1 MSLAAQDP
9 DAVSVLHMNPFTRI
23 DRSGFDRDPVSL
35 PADHAHRVEVAFRGK
50 ICSEYQRPV
59 LHFDPG
65 DVVVPRCHTEVLLER
80 GAELRHVDRG
90 LRWRLGLDL
99 LGRRRRWA
107 LRFGCG
113 LRTQVDGAGED
124 VEDVSGVTAVA

>member
-9 DAVSVLHMNPFTRI
+9 DPVSVLHIDVFTRI

-50 ICSEYQRPV
+50 ICSEYEPPV

-65 DVVVPRCHTEVLLER
+65 DVVVPRCHTELLLER
-80 GAELRHVDRG
+80 GAELRFGVG
-90 LRWRLGLDL
+90 VSAAAA
-99 LGRRRRWA
+99 RRECDCAQTGNSNGFR
-107 LRFGCG
+107 
-113 LRTQVDGAGED
+113 
-124 VEDVSGVTAVA
+124 